1 MPRANCIPFNFPR
14 EKSPGGREWDYHSNA
29 ESFLI
34 IGESMGKAMGKA
46 MVEMQKSEGRPV
58 IHFPIENPL
67 AAAAADFLKRIG

>member
-34 IGESMGKAMGKA
+34 IGESMGKAM
-46 MVEMQKSEGRPV
+46 VDMQKSECRPV
-58 IHFPIENPL
+58 IRFPIENPL